1 MLMKTYLLILSVF
14 FLGGLSAQT
23 LAGEAKLLQLIQ
35 SQYQSILSFSGHFTQ
50 TSFRANSE
58 TEPRK
63 AEGEVSYKR
72 PGKMRWLYAAPEEQL
87 LVTNGETLWLY
98 DILLEN
104 VTLQKLE
111 KLTDGTALSFLL
123 GLGDLNE
130 DFKRREISQSLL
142 KNPQGL
148 IVELEPN
155 KESANLAF
163 IQLEVDPETYNL
175 RTIALMDQQGNYRT
189 IALDSMKYNLE
200 LEDKFFEFEVSAEME
215 IIEAGNL

>member
-1 MLMKTYLLILSVF
+1 
-14 FLGGLSAQT
+14 
-23 LAGEAKLLQLIQ
+23 
-35 SQYQSILSFSGHFTQ
+35 
-50 TSFRANSE
+50 
-58 TEPRK
+58 
-63 AEGEVSYKR
+63 
-72 PGKMRWLYAAPEEQL
+72 MRWLYAAPEEQL